1 MTVSPPY
8 PLLVLLDMLT
18 QVPDGNN
25 TSINPDSMH
34 DPEFYAAAWE
44 EYEVNKTG
52 PFSHAW
58 GNRVVFTSLSDL
70 DPDFEAIAESLDAQ
84 EPLDHLPT
92 AYAQN
97 SALVEGFLKQRS
109 ILQSQ
114 FLNPEA
120 GVVEITYGGAVS
132 VPVALQ
138 KPLSRG
144 TIYINSTDPDP
155 SIPPLVDFNTAANP
169 VDVLL
174 SVRALQKTR
183 AFMSADSVA
192 VLEPLEL
199 SPGASIDSDAEIE
212 EALRGS
218 LLSPSF
224 DHPIGTAALMPRE
237 LGGVVDTE
245 LRVYG
250 VEGLWVVDASIIPL
264 LPAAHTQST
273 VYAVAEYAA
282 ELIKTHS

>member
-1 MTVSPPY
+1 MTVSPEPARQN
-8 PLLVLLDMLT
+8 LLHAEVSI
-18 QVPDGNN
+18 DGNN
-25 TSINPDSMH
+25 TAINPDSMN
-34 DPEFYAAAWE
+34 DPEFYAAAWD
-44 EYEVNKTG
+44 EYEANKTG

-70 DPDFEAIAESLDAQ
+70 DPDFESIAESLDDQ
-84 EPLDHLPT
+84 DPLTHLP
-92 AYAQN
+92 AIYAQN
-97 SALVEGFLKQRS
+97 PALVKGFLKQRS
-109 ILQSQ
+109 VLQSQ

-144 TIYINSTDPDP
+144 TIHINSTNPDP
-155 SIPPLVDFNTAANP
+155 SIAPLVDFNTAANP
-169 VDVLL
+169 VDTLL

-183 AFMSADSVA
+183 AFMSAESVA
-192 VLEPLEL
+192 VLEPVEL
-199 SPGASIDSDAEIE
+199 SPGPSIDSDAEIE

-224 DHPIGTAALMPRE
+224 DHPVGTAAMMPRE
-237 LGGVVDTE
+237 DGGVVDTK

-250 VEGLWVVDASIIPL
+250 VEGLWVVDASIMPL

-282 ELIKTHS
+282 ELIKTCG

>member
-1 MTVSPPY
+1 M
-8 PLLVLLDMLT
+8 
-18 QVPDGNN
+18 N
-25 TSINPDSMH
+25 

-84 EPLDHLPT
+84 EPLVHLP
-92 AYAQN
+92 AVYAQN
-97 SALVEGFLKQRS
+97 PALVEGFLKQRS

-120 GVVEITYGGAVS
+120 GVVEITYGGAIS

-192 VLEPLEL
+192 VLEPVEL

-224 DHPIGTAALMPRE
+224 DHPVGTAALMPRE
-237 LGGVVDTE
+237 LGGVVDTK

-282 ELIKTHS
+282 ELIKTQS